1 MAATDSNQ
9 LCLECGLCCNGVIFA
24 DGQLQCGDDA
34 ERLRS
39 LGLALKRKPLSGYS
53 KFRQPCAA
61 FDGCRCGIYSDRP
74 KYCRQ
79 FECLLLKSVQEGTVE
94 MASAQKLI
102 RTARRRAAKVNRLLR
117 ELGETGEHI
126 ALSVRFRRIQKR
138 FEQEIPDTNAVH
150 IYGELT
156 LAMHGLQLLLCE
168 SFYPG

>member
-24 DGQLQCGDDA
+24 DGQLQRGDDP
-34 ERLRS
+34 EHLRS
-39 LGLALKRKPLSGYS
+39 LGLVLKPKPKSGYS

-79 FECLLLKSVQEGTVE
+79 FECLLLKSVQEGIVE
-94 MASAQKLI
+94 MASAQKII
-102 RTARRRAAKVNRLLR
+102 RTARRRAANVNRLLR
-117 ELGETGEHI
+117 KLGDTDEQA

-138 FEQEIPDTNAVH
+138 FEQDISDVDSAH
-150 IYGELT
+150 LYGQLT
-156 LAMHGLQLLLCE
+156 LAVHDLHLLLGE